1 LTRQVCNYIKFA
13 FPVVPRHK
21 LLTFQFFVNK
31 LLPTFLFLSG
41 TVTTLQASDGAV
53 SSHAYQVHELLG
65 LPITNSMLTTWFFA
79 IVLILAVKLCV
90 GRPTLVP
97 SKGQAVFESVFEGIR
112 GVIEPIVGRSMVSKT
127 LPLLLCLFIF
137 ILINNWTG
145 LIPGVGAFGM
155 NDAGGHLAYWFRPA
169 NSDLN
174 TTVALASIAILGWAY
189 FVFRYAGVK
198 LFLYDIFGNKA
209 DKKETPMPL
218 YIFLSLVFLLVG
230 LIEMISMAIRPVTL
244 SMRLFG
250 NVLGGETLLTTIL
263 NMAPWYIPA
272 ALPFYLLETLV
283 GLIQALVFV
292 LLTAVYIGLIC
303 NHEEEH

>member
-1 LTRQVCNYIKFA
+1 M
-13 FPVVPRHK
+13 
-21 LLTFQFFVNK
+21 NK
-31 LLPTFLFLSG
+31 LLQYLLFFISAAPF
-41 TVTTLQASDGAV
+41 LQAADGSV
-53 SSHAYQVHELLG
+53 SSHAYKVHEIFG

-79 IVLILAVKLCV
+79 ILIIVAVKVFV
-90 GRPTLVP
+90 GRPEMIP
-97 SKGQAVFESVFEGIR
+97 SKGQAVFESVFEGVR
-112 GVIEPIVGRSMVSKT
+112 SVIEPIVGHKIVSKT
-127 LPLLLCLFIF
+127 LPFLLCLFIF
-137 ILINNWTG
+137 ILINNWSG
-145 LIPGVGAFGM
+145 LLPGVGAFGIH
-155 NDAGGHLAYWFRPA
+155 DESGHLVYWFRPA

-198 LFLYDIFGNKA
+198 LFLHDIFGNKA
-209 DKKETPMPL
+209 DKKETALPL
-218 YIFLSLVFLLVG
+218 YIFLSLIFLLVG
-230 LIEMISMAIRPVTL
+230 IIEMISIGIRPITL

-250 NVLGGETLLTTIL
+250 NIFGGETLLTKIIEMT
-263 NMAPWYIPA
+263 PWYVPA